1 MECQVC
7 QREVRPGDAFCES
20 CGAQL
25 SSAQLATGWSPP
37 ASQPSVA
44 AAPPLNVASNF
55 SPPPVR
61 SPAAVIAGATLPGTP
76 LVVGDGEM
84 LWRQYEVSQLRTREH
99 GQGILFVTDAR
110 VVFYARAKGRG
121 TQRGSALV
129 QQTKIGDI
137 TGMSAFVSHRVSLGW
152 LITTAI
158 LGLLTLS
165 SLAGGRWGYFV
176 VFGLLLGV
184 AIVMLVRG
192 AAKRGSVGVMIHGA
206 STQQSPISFGQF
218 GETHGLIYRLLSPLL
233 GLLGVHTAFDVLIG
247 FPGRDAEQVIAELG
261 ALIFDLQSRGSLAGT
276 HWGVAG
282 G

>member
-1 MECQVC
+1 
-7 QREVRPGDAFCES
+7 
-20 CGAQL
+20 
-25 SSAQLATGWSPP
+25 
-37 ASQPSVA
+37 
-44 AAPPLNVASNF
+44 
-55 SPPPVR
+55 
-61 SPAAVIAGATLPGTP
+61 
-76 LVVGDGEM
+76 M
-84 LWRQYEVSQLRTREH
+84 LWRQYEVSQLRTRER
-99 GQGILFVTDAR
+99 GLGTLFVTDAR

-158 LGLLTLS
+158 LGLITLS

-184 AIVMLVRG
+184 AIAMLVRG

-206 STQQSPISFGQF
+206 STQQSPIAFGQF

-233 GLLGVHTAFDVLIG
+233 GLLGVHSAFDVLIG

>member
-1 MECQVC
+1 MECHVCHRQVP
-7 QREVRPGDAFCES
+7 PGDAFCEG

-25 SSAQLATGWSPP
+25 SGAAGMSEGASPQNHPTMVVPPFEAMPETPLQP
-37 ASQPSVA
+37 ALSRAVA
-44 AAPPLNVASNF
+44 V
-55 SPPPVR
+55 
-61 SPAAVIAGATLPGTP
+61 AGATLPGTP
-76 LVVGDGEM
+76 LIIGDGET
-84 LWRQYEVSQLRTREH
+84 LWRQYEVSQLRTRER
-99 GQGILFVTDAR
+99 GQGTLFVTDAR
-110 VVFYARAKGRG
+110 VVFYARAEGRG

-137 TGMSAFVSHRVSLGW
+137 TGVSAFVSHRVSLGW

-158 LGLLTLS
+158 LGLITLS

-176 VFGLLLGV
+176 VFGLLLAV
-184 AIVMLVRG
+184 AITMLVRG

-206 STQQSPISFGQF
+206 STQQSPIAFGQF
-218 GETHGLIYRLLSPLL
+218 GESHGTIYRLLSPLL
-233 GLLGVHTAFDVLIG
+233 ALLGVYTAFDVLVG